1 MRHEWLRPWAACVV
15 LALALA
21 GCASTPGGPSDR
33 VSTRSGGEDELS
45 RGGLANVR
53 LAQAYLSAGK
63 TELALDRANRA
74 LKSDPGSAQAHVVLG
89 LVLEKLGDSGR
100 AGEHYQRAA
109 KLAPDAGYVLNTAGV
124 WLCEHGRAADAQV
137 MFDRATRDLLYAQRE
152 QSYYNG
158 GRCAALA
165 GDLATAETFLR
176 GGLAL
181 KPDDRLLLEQ
191 MVRVKVRQGDML
203 GARAFFQRRDALGG
217 TSAEMLELAVR
228 IEQGAGD
235 AAAAQRYR
243 QRLQADHPG
252 YVAPASGGAP

>member
-1 MRHEWLRPWAACVV
+1 MRHEWIRLAAASV
-15 LALALA
+15 LLVLA
-21 GCASTPGGPSDR
+21 GCATTASGPSDR
-33 VSTRSGGEDELS
+33 VASTAGGEGDLS
-45 RGGLANVR
+45 RSGLANVR
-53 LAQAYLSAGK
+53 LAQAYLAAGK
-63 TELALDRANRA
+63 NDLAIDRATRA
-74 LKSDPGSAQAHVVLG
+74 LRSDPDAAQAHVVMG

-191 MVRVKVRQGDML
+191 MVRVKVKQGDML